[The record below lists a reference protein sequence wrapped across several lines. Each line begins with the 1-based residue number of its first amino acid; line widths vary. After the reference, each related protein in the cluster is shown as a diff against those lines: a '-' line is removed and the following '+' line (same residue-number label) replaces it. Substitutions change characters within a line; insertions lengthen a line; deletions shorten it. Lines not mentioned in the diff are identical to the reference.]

1 MRDSGTVREAI
12 ERHHSESGIAPDGG
26 ISDRWV
32 VIRLGR
38 IPMPFLNT
46 AARRRALALH
56 DVNHLLAGVGTGN
69 VGEAEISAWE
79 LASGGCGPYVTAWAL
94 DLAGMLLGMVWP
106 IHVMQAFASGRTMK
120 NAYTFGVD
128 QVLDMDLTELRQ
140 VLSRPGG
147 RSISSVVG
155 SVALFIGYL
164 VLAVPVGAAF
174 LIMVIFLLPIW
185 AFTKDEI
192 AAT

>member
-1 MRDSGTVREAI
+1 
-12 ERHHSESGIAPDGG
+12 
-26 ISDRWV
+26 
-32 VIRLGR
+32 
-38 IPMPFLNT
+38 
-46 AARRRALALH
+46 
-56 DVNHLLAGVGTGN
+56 
-69 VGEAEISAWE
+69 
-79 LASGGCGPYVTAWAL
+79 
-94 DLAGMLLGMVWP
+94 
-106 IHVMQAFASGRTMK
+106 MK

-147 RSISSVVG
+147 RSISSVVR